1 MNIKSIIIE
10 GTFSEKSFSEKR
22 KFRVKHFRGGTR
34 GDEAVEQLVS
44 LNPQLSARVEV
55 DSDFL

>member
-10 GTFSEKSFSEKR
+10 GTFLEKSFSEKR
-22 KFRVKHFRGGTR
+22 KFRVKHFRGTR

-44 LNPQLSARVEV
+44 LNPQLSARVEI